1 MSDTPATTRRF
12 ALGTFTRSSGGP
24 FAGLVV
30 DDRVLPLSDVG
41 LMDGPVTVRGILEQW
56 QENLP
61 RLEELAQSTRDTDGF
76 DLRDLRVLPPVAPRH
91 IIQAGANYRAH
102 LLEMATAQ
110 ARAAGG
116 DDAAAR
122 AAAEQQLKAFSE
134 GRPFLFIGLPSAMC
148 GAHDDILL
156 PEGATQPDWEAELA
170 VVIGRPARHV
180 TPEQAL
186 EHVAG
191 YTVCNDISARDWQF
205 PPEHR
210 ALGGDWLRAKN
221 QPTFLPTG
229 PFIVPARFVPDP
241 SRLHLTLKLNGQTM
255 QDETADDMIFDVAR
269 LVAEA
274 SASVRLLPGDLVLTG
289 SPKGN
294 GGHWKRFLRPGDVL
308 EAAIDGIGAQ
318 HNRCVPA

>member
-1 MSDTPATTRRF
+1 MSNVPADAPRF
-12 ALGTFTRSSGGP
+12 ALGTFADGSGTE
-24 FAGLVV
+24 FAGLVTG
-30 DDRVLPLSDVG
+30 DRVRRL
-41 LMDGPVTVRGILEQW
+41 GPPDAPATVRGLLADW
-56 QENLP
+56 QAALP
-61 RLEELAQSTRDTDGF
+61 KLVELAAAPHGPDT
-76 DLRDLRVLPPVAPRH
+76 LAPADLRVLPPVTPHH

-110 ARAAGG
+110 AKAAGE
-116 DDAAAR
+116 DDAGAR
-122 AAAEQQLKAFSE
+122 AAADAQLKAFSE
-134 GRPFLFIGLPSAMC
+134 GRPFLFIGLPSAMT
-148 GAHDDILL
+148 GAYDDIVL

-180 TPEQAL
+180 PPERAL

-229 PFIVPARFVPDP
+229 PFIVPSLFVPDP
-241 SRLHLTLKLNGQTM
+241 SRLRLTLRLNGQVM

-269 LVAEA
+269 LVSEA

-294 GGHWKRFLRPGDVL
+294 GGHWRRFLRAGDVV
-308 EAAIDGIGAQ
+308 EAAVEGIGAQ